1 MRGRT
6 IKLYIMGE
14 EYKNLKS
21 VELSNWSGKAYIG
34 SRKHVG
40 ILQGFE
46 DLSAPGVYCLIAES
60 EDSYQKKIYIGEA
73 DEINKRL
80 NEHHKKKDWWEN
92 CEIISSNVSIGNCQG
107 TMYLQSIFDCL
118 KKLNILKGE
127 IMETIVSALL
137 VFVSTSIDYLVVLT
151 ILFTSQ
157 GKEGLKSIYAGQY
170 LGTGLLV
177 LVSLIAAYFLNFIPQ
192 DWIIGLLGLI
202 PLGLGIR
209 SIFVDEDI
217 DEEDIEGKITRDGSK
232 ILAFTSLTV
241 AMGGDNLGIY
251 IPYFTGKSLIEIG
264 ISLVIFTLGILILC
278 KLSQSLASISA
289 IGEIVE
295 KYEKIIVP
303 VVFIGL
309 GLYILIE
316 NGTINY
322 FISLI
327 TS

>member
-1 MRGRT
+1 
-6 IKLYIMGE
+6 
-14 EYKNLKS
+14 
-21 VELSNWSGKAYIG
+21 
-34 SRKHVG
+34 
-40 ILQGFE
+40 
-46 DLSAPGVYCLIAES
+46 
-60 EDSYQKKIYIGEA
+60 
-73 DEINKRL
+73 
-80 NEHHKKKDWWEN
+80 
-92 CEIISSNVSIGNCQG
+92 
-107 TMYLQSIFDCL
+107 
-118 KKLNILKGE
+118 
-127 IMETIVSALL
+127 METIVSALL

-151 ILFTSQ
+151 ILFASQ

-177 LVSLIAAYFLNFIPQ
+177 LISLIAAYFLNFIPQ

-209 SIFVDEDI
+209 AIFVDEDI
-217 DEEDIEGKITRDGSK
+217 DEEEIEGKITGKGSK

-251 IPYFTGKSLIEIG
+251 IPYFIGKNLIEISL
-264 ISLVIFTLGILILC
+264 SLVIFAVGIFMLC
-278 KLSQSLASISA
+278 KLSKSLASIPT
-289 IGEIVE
+289 IEDVVE

-309 GLYILIE
+309 GFYILIE

>member
-1 MRGRT
+1 
-6 IKLYIMGE
+6 
-14 EYKNLKS
+14 
-21 VELSNWSGKAYIG
+21 
-34 SRKHVG
+34 
-40 ILQGFE
+40 
-46 DLSAPGVYCLIAES
+46 
-60 EDSYQKKIYIGEA
+60 
-73 DEINKRL
+73 
-80 NEHHKKKDWWEN
+80 
-92 CEIISSNVSIGNCQG
+92 
-107 TMYLQSIFDCL
+107 
-118 KKLNILKGE
+118 
-127 IMETIVSALL
+127 METIVSALL

-151 ILFTSQ
+151 ILFASQ

-177 LVSLIAAYFLNFIPQ
+177 LVSLIVAYFLNFIPQ

-209 SIFVDEDI
+209 VIFVNEDI
-217 DEEDIEGKITRDGSK
+217 DEEDIEGKIAGNGSK

-251 IPYFTGKSLIEIG
+251 IPYFTGKSLIEIS
-264 ISLVIFTLGILILC
+264 ISLVIFALGILILC

-289 IGEIVE
+289 IGETVE

-309 GLYILIE
+309 GLYILLE

>member
-1 MRGRT
+1 
-6 IKLYIMGE
+6 
-14 EYKNLKS
+14 
-21 VELSNWSGKAYIG
+21 
-34 SRKHVG
+34 
-40 ILQGFE
+40 
-46 DLSAPGVYCLIAES
+46 
-60 EDSYQKKIYIGEA
+60 
-73 DEINKRL
+73 
-80 NEHHKKKDWWEN
+80 
-92 CEIISSNVSIGNCQG
+92 
-107 TMYLQSIFDCL
+107 
-118 KKLNILKGE
+118 
-127 IMETIVSALL
+127 METIVSALL

-151 ILFTSQ
+151 ILFASQ
-157 GKEGLKSIYAGQY
+157 GKKGFKSIYAGQY

-202 PLGLGIR
+202 PL
-209 SIFVDEDI
+209 FVDEDI

-232 ILAFTSLTV
+232 ILTFTSLTV

-251 IPYFTGKSLIEIG
+251 IPYFTGKSLIELS
-264 ISLVIFTLGILILC
+264 ISLVIFALGILVLC
-278 KLSQSLASISA
+278 KLSQNLASISA

-322 FISLI
+322 LISLI

>member
-1 MRGRT
+1 
-6 IKLYIMGE
+6 
-14 EYKNLKS
+14 
-21 VELSNWSGKAYIG
+21 
-34 SRKHVG
+34 
-40 ILQGFE
+40 
-46 DLSAPGVYCLIAES
+46 
-60 EDSYQKKIYIGEA
+60 
-73 DEINKRL
+73 
-80 NEHHKKKDWWEN
+80 
-92 CEIISSNVSIGNCQG
+92 
-107 TMYLQSIFDCL
+107 
-118 KKLNILKGE
+118 
-127 IMETIVSALL
+127 METIVSALL

-151 ILFTSQ
+151 ILFASQ

-170 LGTGLLV
+170 LVLV
-177 LVSLIAAYFLNFIPQ
+177 LVSLIPAYFLNFIPQ
-192 DWIIGLLGLI
+192 DWIVGLLGLI

-217 DEEDIEGKITRDGSK
+217 DEEDIEGKITGDGSK

-251 IPYFTGKSLIEIG
+251 IPYFTGKSLIEIS
-264 ISLVIFTLGILILC
+264 ISLVIFALGILILC
-278 KLSQSLASISA
+278 KLSQNLASISA

-295 KYEKIIVP
+295 KYKKIIVP

-309 GLYILIE
+309 GFYILIE

>member
-1 MRGRT
+1 
-6 IKLYIMGE
+6 
-14 EYKNLKS
+14 
-21 VELSNWSGKAYIG
+21 
-34 SRKHVG
+34 
-40 ILQGFE
+40 
-46 DLSAPGVYCLIAES
+46 
-60 EDSYQKKIYIGEA
+60 
-73 DEINKRL
+73 
-80 NEHHKKKDWWEN
+80 
-92 CEIISSNVSIGNCQG
+92 
-107 TMYLQSIFDCL
+107 
-118 KKLNILKGE
+118 
-127 IMETIVSALL
+127 METIVSALL

-151 ILFTSQ
+151 ILFASQ

-177 LVSLIAAYFLNFIPQ
+177 LISLIAAYFLNFIPQ

-209 SIFVDEDI
+209 AIFVDEDI
-217 DEEDIEGKITRDGSK
+217 DEEEIEGKITGKGSK

-251 IPYFTGKSLIEIG
+251 IPYFIGKNLIEISL
-264 ISLVIFTLGILILC
+264 SLVIFAVGIFMLC
-278 KLSQSLASISA
+278 KLSKSLASFPTI
-289 IGEIVE
+289 EDVVE

-309 GLYILIE
+309 GFYILIE

-322 FISLI
+322 LISLI

>member
-1 MRGRT
+1 
-6 IKLYIMGE
+6 
-14 EYKNLKS
+14 
-21 VELSNWSGKAYIG
+21 
-34 SRKHVG
+34 
-40 ILQGFE
+40 
-46 DLSAPGVYCLIAES
+46 
-60 EDSYQKKIYIGEA
+60 
-73 DEINKRL
+73 
-80 NEHHKKKDWWEN
+80 
-92 CEIISSNVSIGNCQG
+92 
-107 TMYLQSIFDCL
+107 
-118 KKLNILKGE
+118 
-127 IMETIVSALL
+127 METIVSAFL
-137 VFVSTSIDYLVVLT
+137 VFVSTSIDYLVILT
-151 ILFTSQ
+151 ILFASQ
-157 GKEGLKSIYAGQY
+157 GKKGLKSIYAGQY

-217 DEEDIEGKITRDGSK
+217 DEEDIKGKITGNGSK
-232 ILAFTSLTV
+232 ILAFTSLTI

-251 IPYFTGKSLIEIG
+251 IPYFTSKSLIEIS
-264 ISLVIFTLGILILC
+264 ISLVIFALGILILC
-278 KLSQSLASISA
+278 KLSQSLASIPT
-289 IGEIVE
+289 IEDIVE

-327 TS
+327 AS